1 MKTQSTF
8 TTMPAAARFAIVL
21 FAITGLAAVAYA
33 MIFQMGFAPVRLFLL
48 MAAATAFA
56 KAKVKLYKAS
66 TISLLTSVVLLAIV
80 MDGLAAALIV
90 AVFGVTVQVA
100 VPTKKLV
107 LHQLIF
113 NLGMIATT
121 VTATWYT
128 HESLAGVR
136 TANPLSTEAMAT
148 LMASFVY
155 FLGNSISVSLII
167 ALTKKM
173 SMAEVWLK
181 HFMCTAP
188 SFLLAGLLS
197 LGVVALISS
206 QSVLIAAALV
216 AAVSLSYYASIRLM
230 QYRAIQES
238 SS

>member
-1 MKTQSTF
+1 M
-8 TTMPAAARFAIVL
+8 FAI
-21 FAITGLAAVAYA
+21 
-33 MIFQMGFAPVRLFLL
+33 MGFASVVYVVVHDMRFAPGHLGLL
-48 MAAATAFA
+48 MAAATACA

-90 AVFGVTVQVA
+90 AVFGVTVQMA
-100 VPTKKLV
+100 VPPKKLV

-121 VTATWYT
+121 VTATWFT
-128 HESLAGVR
+128 HESLAGVG

-167 ALTKKM
+167 ALTQKM

-197 LGVVALISS
+197 LGVVALISN
-206 QSVLIAAALV
+206 QSVAIAAALV

-230 QYRAIQES
+230 RYRAIQES
-238 SS
+238 EVAK

>member
-1 MKTQSTF
+1 
-8 TTMPAAARFAIVL
+8 MPLTARVGIMMFAI
-21 FAITGLAAVAYA
+21 
-33 MIFQMGFAPVRLFLL
+33 MGFASVVYVVVHDMRFAPGHLGLL
-48 MAAATAFA
+48 MAAATACA

-80 MDGLAAALIV
+80 MDGLASALIV
-90 AVFGVTVQVA
+90 AVFGVTVQMA
-100 VPTKKLV
+100 VPPKKLV

-121 VTATWYT
+121 VTATWFT

-167 ALTKKM
+167 ALTQKM

-181 HFMCTAP
+181 HFMCAAP

-197 LGVVALISS
+197 LGVVALISN
-206 QSVLIAAALV
+206 QSVAIAAALV

-230 QYRAIQES
+230 RYRAIQES
-238 SS
+238 EVAK

>member
-1 MKTQSTF
+1 M
-8 TTMPAAARFAIVL
+8 MFAI
-21 FAITGLAAVAYA
+21 
-33 MIFQMGFAPVRLFLL
+33 MGFASVVYVVVHDMRFAPGHLGLL
-48 MAAATAFA
+48 MAAATACA

-80 MDGLAAALIV
+80 MDGLASALIV
-90 AVFGVTVQVA
+90 AVFGVTVQMA
-100 VPTKKLV
+100 VPPKKLV

-121 VTATWYT
+121 VTATWFA

-167 ALTKKM
+167 ALTQKM

-181 HFMCTAP
+181 HFMCAAP

-197 LGVVALISS
+197 LGVVALISN
-206 QSVLIAAALV
+206 QSVAIAAALV

-230 QYRAIQES
+230 RYRAIQES
-238 SS
+238 EVAK

>member
-1 MKTQSTF
+1 M
-8 TTMPAAARFAIVL
+8 FAI
-21 FAITGLAAVAYA
+21 
-33 MIFQMGFAPVRLFLL
+33 MGFASVVYVVVHDMRFAPGHLGLL
-48 MAAATAFA
+48 MAAATACA

-80 MDGLAAALIV
+80 MDGLASALIV
-90 AVFGVTVQVA
+90 AVFGVTVQMA
-100 VPTKKLV
+100 VPPKKLV

-121 VTATWYT
+121 VTATWFA

-197 LGVVALISS
+197 LGVVALISN
-206 QSVLIAAALV
+206 QSVAIAAALV

-230 QYRAIQES
+230 RYRAIQES
-238 SS
+238 EVAK

>member
-1 MKTQSTF
+1 M
-8 TTMPAAARFAIVL
+8 FAI
-21 FAITGLAAVAYA
+21 
-33 MIFQMGFAPVRLFLL
+33 MGFASVVYVVVHDMRFAPGHLGLL
-48 MAAATAFA
+48 MAAATACA

-80 MDGLAAALIV
+80 MDGLASALIV
-90 AVFGVTVQVA
+90 AVFGVTVQMA
-100 VPTKKLV
+100 VPPKKLV

-121 VTATWYT
+121 VTATWFT

-167 ALTKKM
+167 ALTQKM

-197 LGVVALISS
+197 LGVVALISN
-206 QSVLIAAALV
+206 QSVAIAAALV

-230 QYRAIQES
+230 RYRAIQES
-238 SS
+238 EVAK

>member
-1 MKTQSTF
+1 
-8 TTMPAAARFAIVL
+8 MPLTARAGIMMFAI
-21 FAITGLAAVAYA
+21 
-33 MIFQMGFAPVRLFLL
+33 MGFASVVYVVVHDMRFAPGHLVLL
-48 MAAATAFA
+48 MAAATACA

-90 AVFGVTVQVA
+90 AVFGVTVQMA
-100 VPTKKLV
+100 VPPKKLV

-121 VTATWYT
+121 VTATWFT
-128 HESLAGVR
+128 HESLAGVG

-167 ALTKKM
+167 ALTQKM

-197 LGVVALISS
+197 LGVVALISN
-206 QSVLIAAALV
+206 QSVAIAAALV

-230 QYRAIQES
+230 RYRAIQES
-238 SS
+238 EVAK

>member
-1 MKTQSTF
+1 M
-8 TTMPAAARFAIVL
+8 FAI
-21 FAITGLAAVAYA
+21 
-33 MIFQMGFAPVRLFLL
+33 MGFASVVYVVVHDMRFAPGHLGLL
-48 MAAATAFA
+48 MAAATACA

-80 MDGLAAALIV
+80 MDGLASALIV
-90 AVFGVTVQVA
+90 AVFGVTVQMA
-100 VPTKKLV
+100 VPPKKLV

-121 VTATWYT
+121 VTATWFA

-167 ALTKKM
+167 ALTQKM

-197 LGVVALISS
+197 LGVVALISN
-206 QSVLIAAALV
+206 QSVAIAAALV

-230 QYRAIQES
+230 RYRAIQES
-238 SS
+238 EVAK

>member
-1 MKTQSTF
+1 M
-8 TTMPAAARFAIVL
+8 FAI
-21 FAITGLAAVAYA
+21 
-33 MIFQMGFAPVRLFLL
+33 MGFASVVYVVVHDMRFAPGHLGLL
-48 MAAATAFA
+48 MAAATACA

-80 MDGLAAALIV
+80 MDGLASALIV
-90 AVFGVTVQVA
+90 AVFGVTVQMA
-100 VPTKKLV
+100 VPPKKLV

-121 VTATWYT
+121 VTATWFA

-167 ALTKKM
+167 ALTQKM

-181 HFMCTAP
+181 HFMCAAP

-197 LGVVALISS
+197 LGVVALISN
-206 QSVLIAAALV
+206 QSVAIAAALV

-230 QYRAIQES
+230 RYRAIQES
-238 SS
+238 EVAK

>member
-1 MKTQSTF
+1 M
-8 TTMPAAARFAIVL
+8 FAI
-21 FAITGLAAVAYA
+21 
-33 MIFQMGFAPVRLFLL
+33 MGFASVVYVVVHDMRFAPGHLGLL
-48 MAAATAFA
+48 MAAATACA

-90 AVFGVTVQVA
+90 AVFGVTVQMA
-100 VPTKKLV
+100 VPPKKLV

-121 VTATWYT
+121 VTATWFT

-167 ALTKKM
+167 ALTQKM

-181 HFMCTAP
+181 HFMCAAP

-197 LGVVALISS
+197 LGVVALISN
-206 QSVLIAAALV
+206 QSVAIAAALV

-230 QYRAIQES
+230 RYRAIQES
-238 SS
+238 EVAK

>member
-1 MKTQSTF
+1 M
-8 TTMPAAARFAIVL
+8 MFAI
-21 FAITGLAAVAYA
+21 
-33 MIFQMGFAPVRLFLL
+33 MGFASVVYVVVHDMRFAPGHLGLL
-48 MAAATAFA
+48 MAAATACA

-90 AVFGVTVQVA
+90 AVFGVTVQMA
-100 VPTKKLV
+100 VPPKKLV

-121 VTATWYT
+121 VTATWFA

-167 ALTKKM
+167 ALTQKM

-181 HFMCTAP
+181 HFMCAAP

-197 LGVVALISS
+197 LGVVALISN
-206 QSVLIAAALV
+206 QSVAIAAALV

-230 QYRAIQES
+230 RYRAIQES
-238 SS
+238 EVAK

>member
-1 MKTQSTF
+1 M
-8 TTMPAAARFAIVL
+8 FAI
-21 FAITGLAAVAYA
+21 
-33 MIFQMGFAPVRLFLL
+33 MGFASVVYVVVHDMRFAPGHLGLL

-90 AVFGVTVQVA
+90 AVFGVTVQMA
-100 VPTKKLV
+100 VPPKKLV

-121 VTATWYT
+121 VTATWFT
-128 HESLAGVR
+128 HESLAGVG

-167 ALTKKM
+167 ALTQKV

-197 LGVVALISS
+197 LGVVALISN
-206 QSVLIAAALV
+206 QSVAIAAALV

-230 QYRAIQES
+230 RYRAIQES
-238 SS
+238 EVAK

>member
-1 MKTQSTF
+1 M
-8 TTMPAAARFAIVL
+8 FAI
-21 FAITGLAAVAYA
+21 
-33 MIFQMGFAPVRLFLL
+33 MGFASVVYVVVHDMRFAPGHLGLL
-48 MAAATAFA
+48 MAAATACA

-80 MDGLAAALIV
+80 MDGLASALIV
-90 AVFGVTVQVA
+90 AVFGVTVQMA
-100 VPTKKLV
+100 VPPKKLV

-121 VTATWYT
+121 VTATWFT

-167 ALTKKM
+167 ALTQKM

-181 HFMCTAP
+181 HFMCAAP

-197 LGVVALISS
+197 LGVVALISN
-206 QSVLIAAALV
+206 QSVAIAAALV

-230 QYRAIQES
+230 RYRAIQES
-238 SS
+238 EVAK